1 MNRSGDGDVGDE
13 IARSLLAHSV
23 NLTSSKACGKGRITR
38 QNLDM
43 DCGAA
48 GTEDDRKLHGTR
60 SRPLKIIRVSPRS
73 VGMKSRLQIGG
84 SLEKRLRDVEPSIS
98 RSAAFNLES
107 RFTYSPHP
115 VVQQEHAGLPY

>member
-23 NLTSSKACGKGRITR
+23 NLTSSKACGKGRIIR

-48 GTEDDRKLHGTR
+48 GTEDDRL
-60 SRPLKIIRVSPRS
+60 
-73 VGMKSRLQIGG
+73 
-84 SLEKRLRDVEPSIS
+84 LE
-98 RSAAFNLES
+98 NLPDHVDNDFAGAVHAES
-107 RFTYSPHP
+107 RIFPVWPNIFGTLEMSPNID
-115 VVQQEHAGLPY
+115 Q